1 MNRKRIYGLVGIV
14 VILTTLG
21 IASAGIT
28 SQVGEVITVLDSIF
42 GQQQIHFGDITGGG
56 YIPALNDPKAHA
68 TFGIVGND
76 GERGQGS
83 VEYQDHGP
91 ANLNIKSIN
100 IIAVVTTAD
109 KTKGSII
116 GSATVNGEG
125 SYPFILYVEDNG
137 EPGKGVD
144 KFEISIPTY
153 PHLNGAILSGGNIQI
168 HS

>member
-1 MNRKRIYGLVGIV
+1 MNRKKIYGLIGIFV
-14 VILTTLG
+14 VLTTLG
-21 IASAGIT
+21 IASAVT
-28 SQVGEVITVLDSIF
+28 SQVGDVITVLDLVF
-42 GQQQIHFGDITGGG
+42 GPFQIHFGDITGGG
-56 YIPALNDPKAHA
+56 HIPALNDPKAHA
-68 TFGIVGND
+68 TFGIVGQGD
-76 GERGQGS
+76 DRGQGS

-91 ANLNIKSIN
+91 AKLNIKSTN

-116 GSATVNGEG
+116 GSATVNGDG
-125 SYPFILYVEDNG
+125 TYPFILYVEDNG

-144 KFEISIPTY
+144 KFEISLPTY